1 MSETKGVQ
9 EYYAAI
15 RSRLTNYIKSDYLA
29 NSETLLLY
37 ADSLLGEDSRS
48 SVNIAQEPYIE
59 TSASYEKVADG
70 IRNLS
75 NVDAGV
81 KISLLKLVDAK
92 LGIFSTPFKH
102 QVEALENFSLGKDL
116 FVSTGTGSGKTEC
129 FLWPIMVKCIA
140 EAQNRPA
147 SFRKNAVRTLII
159 YPMNALVSDQLARFR
174 KIMGGE
180 EFFKI
185 FTQDTHATR
194 IPHFGMYTGRTSY
207 AGVPKPGENKK
218 LAEAYRERYLV
229 DENASEED
237 QRKQLNKINGLKKIN
252 KYPARYGK
260 NGIKLFIEH
269 LEQNIHTPSPY
280 DAELITRFEMQQCP
294 PDILVTN
301 YSMLEYML
309 MRKLESNIWD
319 NTKEWL
325 HESTGNKL
333 LIVLDE
339 AHMYRGSAGG
349 EIAFLLDRLFDRLGI
364 TADDVQFIL
373 TTASMPDDEKARN
386 DFYEGLTGKQAADC
400 VFLTGSKEKLPEY
413 KLVPTNANQLAAL
426 GSTQVYGE
434 EATQRIKDFASAIFH
449 EHLPASID
457 LNTAKAWLYDKL
469 PYYQGF
475 IDLYR
480 ICREGAKSYSEI
492 KTSIFADAC
501 ADDALDA
508 LLVIVSM
515 AEKDDN
521 LLFPVR
527 LHMFVRGLQ
536 GIYACS
542 NPHCPDAKYSDREK
556 LPLGKV
562 ISTPKEQCGCG
573 GKIYEL
579 VNHTKCGALYFK
591 VYVKQTAG
599 QEFWYVFPRKGISGS
614 GDDLKEM
621 LLYIVPDGYILEK
634 GDKLGALDPFTGKL
648 FTTPKDDPNLLR
660 VLYTENGND
669 YDQCAGCIR

>member
-301 YSMLEYML
+301 
-309 MRKLESNIWD
+309 
-319 NTKEWL
+319 
-325 HESTGNKL
+325 
-333 LIVLDE
+333 
-339 AHMYRGSAGG
+339 
-349 EIAFLLDRLFDRLGI
+349 LFN
-364 TADDVQFIL
+364 
-373 TTASMPDDEKARN
+373 AR
-386 DFYEGLTGKQAADC
+386 
-400 VFLTGSKEKLPEY
+400 
-413 KLVPTNANQLAAL
+413 
-426 GSTQVYGE
+426 
-434 EATQRIKDFASAIFH
+434 
-449 EHLPASID
+449 
-457 LNTAKAWLYDKL
+457 
-469 PYYQGF
+469 
-475 IDLYR
+475 
-480 ICREGAKSYSEI
+480 
-492 KTSIFADAC
+492 
-501 ADDALDA
+501 
-508 LLVIVSM
+508 
-515 AEKDDN
+515 
-521 LLFPVR
+521 
-527 LHMFVRGLQ
+527 
-536 GIYACS
+536 IYV
-542 NPHCPDAKYSDREK
+542 DAK
-556 LPLGKV
+556 
-562 ISTPKEQCGCG
+562 T
-573 GKIYEL
+573 
-579 VNHTKCGALYFK
+579 
-591 VYVKQTAG
+591 
-599 QEFWYVFPRKGISGS
+599 GI
-614 GDDLKEM
+614 
-621 LLYIVPDGYILEK
+621 
-634 GDKLGALDPFTGKL
+634 
-648 FTTPKDDPNLLR
+648 
-660 VLYTENGND
+660 
-669 YDQCAGCIR
+669 